1 MSPSYLQLLILVLN
15 LLNFFYRCRIYQ
27 SSFKAYWDGLYELCQ
42 YLSLPAAEP
51 AYESKTI
58 QISAQYWN
66 GTDKRGRRSNSAN
79 KDSNLAN
86 ISGYVKSVF
95 LRWVYIYCCFS
106 MCVGSWELETD
117 ASPPSI
123 ILNVSAH
130 ISSTINTDE
139 TALKEIISHFAA
151 SIHPLCS
158 SLPVMYIFIQIMC

>member
-1 MSPSYLQLLILVLN
+1 M
-15 LLNFFYRCRIYQ
+15 
-27 SSFKAYWDGLYELCQ
+27 KA
-42 YLSLPAAEP
+42 A
-51 AYESKTI
+51 
-58 QISAQYWN
+58 
-66 GTDKRGRRSNSAN
+66 RR
-79 KDSNLAN
+79 
-86 ISGYVKSVF
+86 
-95 LRWVYIYCCFS
+95 
-106 MCVGSWELETD
+106 ELEKD